1 MVNNVSTFLTPD
13 TQLAAY
19 LISENFP
26 LLEISYEPRYN
37 NRQRG
42 IFVFTESPPLT
53 EKVNAFNSGKATI
66 NLALYEHAKS
76 SLLDRV
82 VRGLP

>member
-1 MVNNVSTFLTPD
+1 MVDNSFLTPD
-13 TQLAAY
+13 TQLAAF

-37 NRQRG
+37 GKQRG
-42 IFVFTESPPLT
+42 IFVFAESPRLT
-53 EKVNAFNSGKATI
+53 EKVNQFNSGTALI